1 MIGPR
6 DVRLRAERR
15 YSDYLSALVE
25 GRSIF
30 PMDIP
35 FAKVKPGE
43 AAARWSELGR
53 EILELRYGSSE
64 SKPGTSYEISWEE
77 RRDRL
82 AGAQRLPAHVKFS
95 DEASYLAFL
104 GKTREVRKFRS
115 DLAALLEAFPDLRPW
130 AAAKPRII
138 LERSGEW
145 PRIAGVLAWF
155 RDNPASG
162 LYLREVPAVEDTKFI
177 EARKALIRS
186 LLDLVAP
193 LPAGSRAP
201 KTFEE
206 RCGLRSVQNL
216 VRIRI
221 LDPALAADRFAGLD
235 DLALPLDC
243 LAALD
248 VPEIERVLVIENKA
262 SFGSGAEV
270 FLTAPAMR
278 GTLAVFGSGGAA
290 HSLGVAVW
298 LASRRLGYWGDID
311 TQGLRILGG
320 FRAAFPEAESI
331 LMDEKTFDRFPD
343 YRTDAPPDEAREPE
357 NLRPAEMSLFRRL
370 ISLPSGNRLEQERIP
385 NEFARQRLLDWAGGG
400 PTTGLDAT

>member
-1 MIGPR
+1 M
-6 DVRLRAERR
+6 
-15 YSDYLSALVE
+15 DYLSSLVE

-30 PMDIP
+30 PLDIP

-43 AAARWSELGR
+43 AAARWNELSR
-53 EILELRYGSSE
+53 EILELRRMSAE
-64 SKPGTSYEISWEE
+64 SKPGGSYEISWEE

-82 AGAQRLPAHVKFS
+82 AGIQRFPARVAFP

-104 GKTREVRKFRS
+104 GKTREVRDFRS
-115 DLAALLEAFPDLRPW
+115 DLASLLGAFPELRSW
-130 AAAKPRII
+130 AAAKPRTI
-138 LERSGEW
+138 LEHSSEW
-145 PRIAGVLAWF
+145 PRIAGILAWF

-193 LPAGSRAP
+193 PPAGGRAP

-206 RCGLRSVQNL
+206 RCGIRTVQNL
-216 VRIRI
+216 VRVRI

-235 DLALPLDC
+235 DLALPLDR

-290 HSLGVAVW
+290 RSLGAAAW

-311 TQGLRILGG
+311 SQGLRILGG
-320 FRAAFPEAESI
+320 FRTSFPRTESV
-331 LMDEKTFDRFPD
+331 LMDEETFDRFPD

-357 NLRPAEMSLFRRL
+357 NLRPDEMSLFRL
-370 ISLPSGNRLEQERIP
+370 LVSLPSGNRLEQERIP
-385 NEFARQRLLDWAGGG
+385 FQFARRRLLDWAGGV
-400 PTTGLDAT
+400 PTPGHDAP